1 MGVVTFRPQS
11 LLDHSALSHPL
22 GPWSLSLKR
31 LQPQGLEGATKRGF
45 EMDAIRKKMQSL
57 KSETDSLYK
66 TIADFEEATAEAVK
80 RADQAD
86 CDIRDYGKK
95 VQQLEIGFDET
106 NDKLTKATE
115 SLEEADKQFKEVES
129 DVAAL
134 SRRIMLM
141 EEEDKKSA
149 EQLCQTVTKL
159 AMNSKAADNVMKAIK
174 VVENTCLNNEV
185 TIEEL
190 DKNLRTT
197 TKMASDNEQKLDELS
212 RKLGVQEAELK
223 RAVERAELAEKNLK
237 SIEDEL
243 ETVGDNMKQLEKS
256 AEKALLREE
265 KLVEKIYNLQNKYKI
280 TEAKFEYGEMN
291 ITKLNQRIDDIE
303 DEIYREKMKIKKCS
317 DEMDDTFD
325 DMLRNY

>member
-1 MGVVTFRPQS
+1 MGQLDTFTS
-11 LLDHSALSHPL
+11 SGS
-22 GPWSLSLKR
+22 
-31 LQPQGLEGATKRGF
+31 RGIIK
-45 EMDAIRKKMQSL
+45 MDAIRKKMQSL
-57 KSETDSLYK
+57 KAETEGLYA
-66 TIADFEEATAEAVK
+66 TIRGFEDATKEATA

-325 DMLRNY
+325 DMLSNY